1 MISSEVNPTKVNV
14 TKAADIPTAPT
25 QANMI
30 GPKVKNSKPK
40 RDKTNQQRKNKAKQ
54 TEPQKH
60 NIDNKKRKLEEKRTK
75 DQKKHTNRKGA

>member
-1 MISSEVNPTKVNV
+1 MLISSEVNPSNVNV
-14 TKAADIPTAPT
+14 TKAADIHTTPT

-54 TEPQKH
+54 TEP
-60 NIDNKKRKLEEKRTK
+60 
-75 DQKKHTNRKGA
+75 